1 MSDVLKGI
9 ELKTDV
15 NQSFVRCVDVM
26 PRLVES
32 EHLKCDEA
40 ITQAARVSYSGG
52 TKTTSTD
59 EGLIRYL
66 MRHWHTSPFEMVE
79 FKFHLKMPIFV
90 ARQWIRHRTASLNE
104 ISGRY
109 SIVNDEF
116 YSPEEARA
124 QSKVNNQGS
133 DGFVGNEETK
143 QFLEYLDESTELYK
157 KYQDSIDNG
166 VSRELARIGLPV
178 SLMTEFYWKID
189 LHNLYHFLRLRMD
202 EHAQKEIREL
212 ACAIFEYVKKVCPIS
227 SQAFLDYRMK
237 SVSLSQLEIEAIKEK
252 KSPDSIKNKRER
264 GEFIE
269 KCKMLGLDYENSS
282 L

>member
-1 MSDVLKGI
+1 MSDVLGGI

-269 KCKMLGLDYENSS
+269 KCKMLGIDYEESS

>member
-1 MSDVLKGI
+1 MLTGV

-15 NQSFVRCVDVM
+15 DQSFVRLVDVM
-26 PRLVES
+26 PRIIES
-32 EHLKCDEA
+32 DHLKCDEA

-79 FKFHLKMPIFV
+79 FKFHLKMPVFV

-116 YSPEEARA
+116 YKPPDARA
-124 QSKVNNQGS
+124 QSKTNNQGS
-133 DGFVGNEETK
+133 SGVVGNEETQ
-143 QFLEYLDESTELYK
+143 QFLDYLDESTALYK
-157 KYQDSIDNG
+157 KYEESINNG
-166 VSRELARIGLPV
+166 VSREMARIGLPL
-178 SLMTEFYWKID
+178 SLMTEFYWKVD

-202 EHAQKEIREL
+202 DHAQKEIRDL
-212 ACAIFEYVKKVCPIS
+212 ACAVFEYVKQLCPIS
-227 SQAFLDYRMK
+227 SQAFLDYRMG
-237 SVSLSQLEIEAIKEK
+237 SISLSRLEIEAIQSGKNT
-252 KSPDSIKNKRER
+252 IQNKRENT
-264 GEFIE
+264 EFQE
-269 KCKMLGLDYENSS
+269 KCKRLGLAV
-282 L
+282 

>member
-1 MSDVLKGI
+1 MDVLSNV
-9 ELKTDV
+9 EPKTDV
-15 NQSFVRCVDVM
+15 GQSFVRMIDVM
-26 PRLVES
+26 PRLIES

-66 MRHWHTSPFEMVE
+66 MRHWHTSPFEMIE
-79 FKFHLKMPIFV
+79 FKFHLKMPVFI

-116 YSPEEARA
+116 YRPEDARA
-124 QSKVNNQGS
+124 QSKTNNQGS
-133 DGFVGNEETK
+133 DGFVGNEETR
-143 QFLEYLDESTELYK
+143 QFLEYLDESTALYK
-157 KYQDSIDNG
+157 KYEDSINNG
-166 VSRELARIGLPV
+166 VSREMARIGLPL
-178 SLMTEFYWKID
+178 SLMTEFYWKVD

-202 EHAQKEIREL
+202 DHAQKEIRDI
-212 ACAIFEYVKKVCPIS
+212 ACAIFEYVKQVCPIS
-227 SQAFLDYRMK
+227 SQAFLDYRMGN
-237 SVSLSQLEIEAIKEK
+237 VSLSRLEVETIKGKLPPE
-252 KSPDSIKNKRER
+252 SIKNKRER

-269 KCKMLGLDYENSS
+269 KCKILGIESHSGPN
-282 L
+282 